1 MNRKPFPLPIPP
13 ILRPYILDFHWD
25 LERLH
30 ALELPTTEF
39 VVAELAHHLDL
50 PFWAYN
56 GRPFQ
61 VTPHEVAANPNR
73 YHAQFARTLAA
84 DLNHPIDAVRRE
96 DGRITILDGIHR
108 LLKAELVTQPLLS
121 ARLLNSTQFDDIA
134 VRP

>member
-30 ALELPTTEF
+30 TLELPTTELDL
-39 VVAELAHHLDL
+39 ADLAHHLDL
-50 PFWAYN
+50 PFWAHD

-61 VTPHEVAANPNR
+61 ITPHEVAADPNR
-73 YHAQFARTLAA
+73 YHEQFARTRAA

-108 LLKAELVTQPLLS
+108 LLKAELTGQ
-121 ARLLNSTQFDDIA
+121 ARITTRILAWPHLDAIA
-134 VRP
+134 AH